1 MFKSG
6 TIDPKID
13 LNEIARNTKNF
24 TGADI
29 E

>member
-13 LNEIARNTKNF
+13 LNEIVQGTKNF
-24 TGADI
+24 TGSDI